1 MKPEVRRYSDLE
13 ALSDS
18 AAEFICA
25 EAQEC
30 QEARGLFTLVF
41 AGGKTPELLYQNLVQ
56 PSFNLRMPW
65 SHTHFF
71 WGDER
76 CVRPDHPESNF
87 GMVSRALISKVPI
100 PPQNVHRIEA
110 ENGTPGE
117 VAGAYERTLRRFF
130 GPADNG
136 SPTPSSSLKEQSF
149 PSFDLVVL
157 GMGKDGHTASLFPG
171 DPVVE
176 ERERWV
182 AAVPNPR
189 GSPPVPRVTLT
200 LPVINTGRYVLFLV
214 SGAEKRD
221 VVRLILNDPRAAS
234 RLYPAA
240 RVCPEGRLVWFIDE
254 EASSLG

>member
-1 MKPEVRRYSDLE
+1 MKQEVRRYPDLE
-13 ALSDS
+13 ALSEA
-18 AAEFICA
+18 AAEFICT

-30 QEARGLFTLVF
+30 QEARGLFTLVL

-56 PSFNLRMPW
+56 PSFNVRMPW

-76 CVRPDHPESNF
+76 CVSPDHPDSNF

-117 VAGAYERTLRRFF
+117 AAKAYERTLRRFF
-130 GPADNG
+130 GPAGNG
-136 SPTPSSSLKEQSF
+136 NSTPSSSLQEQRF
-149 PSFDLVVL
+149 PSFDLVML
-157 GMGKDGHTASLFPG
+157 GVGKDGHTASLFPG

-176 ERERWV
+176 EQERWV

-200 LPVINTGRYVLFLV
+200 LPVINRAKCVLFLV

-221 VVRLILNDPRAAS
+221 VVRLVINDPQAPS
-234 RLYPAA
+234 RFYPAA
-240 RVCPEGRLVWFIDE
+240 RVRPQGRLVWLLDE
-254 EASSLG
+254 EAS